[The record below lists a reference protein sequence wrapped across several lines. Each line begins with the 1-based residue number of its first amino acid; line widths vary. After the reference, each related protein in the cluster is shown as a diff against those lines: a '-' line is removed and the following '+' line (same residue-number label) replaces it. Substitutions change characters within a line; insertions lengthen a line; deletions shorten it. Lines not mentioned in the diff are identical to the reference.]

1 MKERERKKGRE
12 RGMEREGNG
21 EKEGRGKGR
30 KGREHQDFCYSLRYS
45 PPQMMYLSGRLE
57 GRGIQRGEVR
67 REGE

>member
-1 MKERERKKGRE
+1 
-12 RGMEREGNG
+12 MERIDGNG
-21 EKEGRGKGR
+21 KKEGRGKGR
-30 KGREHQDFCYSLRYS
+30 GKKEAPADFRYSLRYS